1 MGKILEELDDL
12 QWSHHFKNFRRGKL
26 NLPRLLQILILK
38 LQTYAIVRCKIFYCT
53 DAGDQNLKAEVK
65 FEPENASV
73 VLSFPSAL
81 QVTVPVQVPILSNIC
96 R

>member
-1 MGKILEELDDL
+1 M
-12 QWSHHFKNFRRGKL
+12 
-26 NLPRLLQILILK
+26 
-38 LQTYAIVRCKIFYCT
+38 QTYAIVRCKIFYCT

-81 QVTVPVQVPILSNIC
+81 QVTIPVQVPIISKSVDDDGENYIMVLLDFREIK
-96 R
+96 

>member
-26 NLPRLLQILILK
+26 NLPRLLTNSDFKIANLCL
-38 LQTYAIVRCKIFYCT
+38 CKIFYCT

-81 QVTVPVQVPILSNIC
+81 QVTIPVQVPIISNIC